1 MRNIISI
8 QGLRN
13 SGKDETTKYINYLL
27 NNPKCLH
34 HYWIGKLLKF
44 KTLYNRWSVDKYA
57 SKLKK
62 MLAILINVDEERF
75 EDRIFKEQYYF
86 NFTKYELLHESD
98 VPKRKKLSD
107 RVAIDYILS
116 IRQLLQFFGTEVMR
130 KYFGDSLWTLATLKS
145 HSDYLIVADQR
156 FIIENSIS
164 KKLGAYTIHIE
175 RPNCEVSLH
184 SSEKQL
190 IELLNNHNYDVLLK
204 NEGTLKDL
212 FNNCKDKN
220 IIHTFQDK
228 LYGKF
233 IRVFNVEP
241 KTSHSVCTV
250 CGDGK
255 KGKK

>member
-1 MRNIISI
+1 
-8 QGLRN
+8 
-13 SGKDETTKYINYLL
+13 
-27 NNPKCLH
+27 
-34 HYWIGKLLKF
+34 
-44 KTLYNRWSVDKYA
+44 
-57 SKLKK
+57 

-86 NFTKYELLHESD
+86 DFTKYELLHESD
-98 VPKRKKLSD
+98 VPKRKKLSDKLFNKELSRQND

-204 NEGTLKDL
+204 
-212 FNNCKDKN
+212 
-220 IIHTFQDK
+220 IM
-228 LYGKF
+228 
-233 IRVFNVEP
+233 EP
-241 KTSHSVCTV
+241 
-250 CGDGK
+250 
-255 KGKK
+255 

>member
-1 MRNIISI
+1 
-8 QGLRN
+8 
-13 SGKDETTKYINYLL
+13 
-27 NNPKCLH
+27 
-34 HYWIGKLLKF
+34 
-44 KTLYNRWSVDKYA
+44 
-57 SKLKK
+57 
-62 MLAILINVDEERF
+62 
-75 EDRIFKEQYYF
+75 
-86 NFTKYELLHESD
+86 
-98 VPKRKKLSD
+98 
-107 RVAIDYILS
+107 
-116 IRQLLQFFGTEVMR
+116 MR

-204 NEGTLKDL
+204 NNGTLKDL
-212 FNNCKDKN
+212 FNNCKKLSMATEIKFCKNCSDKN

>member
-107 RVAIDYILS
+107 KLFNKELSRQNDRVAIDYILS

-204 NEGTLKDL
+204 NNGTLKDL
-212 FNNCKDKN
+212 FNNCKK
-220 IIHTFQDK
+220 II
-228 LYGKF
+228 YGYRNK
-233 IRVFNVEP
+233 IL
-241 KTSHSVCTV
+241 
-250 CGDGK
+250 
-255 KGKK
+255 